1 LESVSTETLFVNPQA
16 LFSDGKETFVE
27 SPIIAV
33 FDPVELAFELG
44 VWLAGLDSFARS
56 GGIVLGGK
64 HTPSDE
70 NARECRLT
78 HAALLN
84 CAKLNFRLRKS
95 INGEPA
101 PNLATS
107 DLDDFSLVLR
117 DAIVMNES
125 ILSSGKVDFSAWRA
139 WSKILSEKLNASPA
153 HRKLVDQS
161 NEAGERFLPERL
173 KNLLGVGSI
182 PFAEDVEL
190 QLLVGQLGA
199 LLGSL
204 KIVNRM
210 LKADEPLKPSLIIF
224 SHVYDQT
231 NDLIVHIN
239 NRLSRFPSEEAAIF
253 DSLDSASY
261 TASLELKKVFGQE
274 LTGLSTTRPV
284 PSVFSRVETAC
295 ELLSES
301 FRQILSDFA
310 KVIDPGVVVSELFA
324 EFKIKLDESKAL
336 RRHLWVVLKAVQA
349 AEQQPSKPNLD
360 AATSE
365 LRSFLDNSLGFL
377 FHKDM
382 ETLERFCEEIFA
394 TSEKNDIVPI
404 LHRFGA
410 YLETLLGQ
418 VNMRTVLANHP
429 FDPNSK

>member
-1 LESVSTETLFVNPQA
+1 MESVQTETLFVNPQA
-16 LFSDGKETFVE
+16 LFSDGKETLVE
-27 SPIIAV
+27 SSIIAV

-44 VWLAGLDSFARS
+44 VWLAGLESFARS
-56 GGIVLGGK
+56 GGAALGGK
-64 HTPSDE
+64 NAPGDE
-70 NARECRLT
+70 HARECRLT
-78 HAALLN
+78 HAGLLN

-95 INGEPA
+95 IDGEP
-101 PNLATS
+101 TYDVHVS
-107 DLDDFSLVLR
+107 DLDELSLVLR

-125 ILSSGKVDFSAWRA
+125 VLSSGKVDFSAWRA
-139 WSKILSEKLNASPA
+139 WSKTLTEKLDSSPA
-153 HRKLVDQS
+153 HRKLVDASKQ
-161 NEAGERFLPERL
+161 AGDRFLPERL
-173 KNLLGVGSI
+173 KNLLDGGAI

-190 QLLVGQLGA
+190 QLLVPQLGS

-231 NDLIVHIN
+231 NDLIVHMN

-261 TASLELKKVFGQE
+261 TASLELKKVYGQE
-274 LTGLSTTRPV
+274 LTGLASTRPV
-284 PSVFSRVETAC
+284 PNVFSRVETAC

-310 KVIDPGVVVSELFA
+310 KVIDPGVVVGELFS

-336 RRHLWVVLKAVQA
+336 RRHLWIVLKAVQT
-349 AEQQPSKPNLD
+349 AEQQPSKPNLE
-360 AATSE
+360 TVNTE
-365 LRSFLDNSLGFL
+365 LRSFLDNSLGFV